1 LYLFNKSQKYSS
13 GNDIIDKGKAKI
25 VKIYN
30 SFVVMCN
37 KVIWVKN

>member
-1 LYLFNKSQKYSS
+1 LYLFNKPQKYY
-13 GNDIIDKGKAKI
+13 GGKDISDKGNNKTVQI
-25 VKIYN
+25 SN